1 MEHHPSHQTTNELA
15 SVGGALTTKSI
26 SIVLPAYNEEM
37 VIADTVAACLRAADR
52 YCPNVSVIVVDDG
65 SRDRTGAIIDQL
77 AMNDPRVVAVH
88 HPTNRGYGAA
98 VLSGFAAARTE
109 LLFFMDGD
117 GQFDIDDIA
126 KLLRVEEAAAP
137 GTVVLGYRE
146 RRRDTALRRLNAWG
160 WKQVVSLMLGL
171 RGIRDID
178 CAFKLFP
185 TAMVQACDVTAQGA
199 MVNTEL
205 LLKLQRMGVHMV
217 QVPVRH
223 LPRVHGKATG
233 ANLRVIANAFRELPH
248 LRRRMRDWRA
258 PHRAIPACASAPAA
272 PVKPGSSDI

>member
-1 MEHHPSHQTTNELA
+1 MEHHPSHQTTKTDLVSA
-15 SVGGALTTKSI
+15 GGALTTKSI

-37 VIADTVAACLRAADR
+37 VIADTVAACLRAAER
-52 YCPNVSVIVVDDG
+52 FCPNVAVIVVDDG
-65 SRDRTGAIIDQL
+65 SRDRTGAIIDAL
-77 AMNDPRVVAVH
+77 ATKDARVVPIH

-98 VLSGFAAARTE
+98 VLSGFAAAHTD

-126 KLLRVEEAAAP
+126 MLLTVEEMTEP

-146 RRRDTALRRLNAWG
+146 RRRDAALRRLIAWG
-160 WKQVVSLMLGL
+160 WKQFVGLTLGL

-185 TAMVQACDVTAQGA
+185 TALVQACDVTAQGA

-205 LLKLQRMGVHMV
+205 LIKLRRMGVPMV

-233 ANLRVIANAFRELPH
+233 ANLRVIARAFRELLH
-248 LRRRMRDWRA
+248 LRRRLRSWRGPLA
-258 PHRAIPACASAPAA
+258 AVPASAGTPAT
-272 PVKPGSSDI
+272 PVKQ

>member
-1 MEHHPSHQTTNELA
+1 MEHHPSQQATTSDLA
-15 SVGGALTTKSI
+15 SAGGALTTKSI

-37 VIADTVAACLRAADR
+37 VIADTVAACLRAAEC
-52 YCPNVSVIVVDDG
+52 YCPSVAVIIVDDG
-65 SRDRTGAIIDQL
+65 SQDRTGAIVDAL
-77 AMNDPRVVAVH
+77 AKNDSRVVPVH

-126 KLLRVEEAAAP
+126 TLLRVEESAAP

-146 RRRDTALRRLNAWG
+146 RRRDAALRRLNAWG
-160 WKQVVSLMLGL
+160 WKQLVGLTLGL

-185 TAMVQACDVTAQGA
+185 TALVQACDVTAQGA

-205 LLKLQRMGVHMV
+205 LIKLRRLGVPMV

-233 ANLRVIANAFRELPH
+233 ANLRVIARAFRELLH
-248 LRRRMRDWRA
+248 LRRRLRA
-258 PHRAIPACASAPAA
+258 WHGPLAAA
-272 PVKPGSSDI
+272 PTGAGAPSARVKP